1 MIGSRARG
9 NRAMHVLGAVDD
21 LIMIIKA
28 DRCVVVFFYLFF
40 FYFDFIIVA
49 FMNDFLRSFE
59 QNMF

>member
-40 FYFDFIIVA
+40 FILETLFFRLVQV
-49 FMNDFLRSFE
+49 FV
-59 QNMF
+59 

>member
-28 DRCVVVFFYLFF
+28 DRCVVVLVLFF
-40 FYFDFIIVA
+40 LVFFILETLFFRLVQV
-49 FMNDFLRSFE
+49 FV
-59 QNMF
+59 